1 MIHCGFISVVQT
13 DKMISC
19 CAVKTPIVWQR
30 ANILLFSNIYFF
42 FFNDFVNLVLR

>member
-19 CAVKTPIVWQR
+19 SAVKTIVWQR

-42 FFNDFVNLVLR
+42 FFNDFVNLVFR